1 MAGFLGEYE
10 VTLDAKGRFLLPAGL
25 KNQMEENVDK
35 RFVIKRGF
43 EECLNLF
50 TWQGWQKISMAI
62 SELSPFDDEVREFT
76 RIFLNGAT
84 ITELDTAGRLLIPPG
99 LKAYAEL
106 KKDIMVTANV
116 DALEIWDKE
125 KHTKLFEGLT
135 KNRLRDMANKF
146 LGNRSRI

>member
-25 KNQMEENVDK
+25 KNQMGENADK

-43 EECLNLF
+43 EECLNLY
-50 TWQGWQKISMAI
+50 TWEDWQKISLVI
-62 SELSPFDDEVREFT
+62 SELSSFDDEVREFT
-76 RIFLNGAT
+76 RLFLNGAT

-99 LKAYAEL
+99 LKPYAEL
-106 KKDIMVTANV
+106 KKDMMVSANV
-116 DALEIWDKE
+116 NTIEIWDKD
-125 KHTKLFEGLT
+125 KYGKLFEGLS

-146 LGNRSRI
+146 FRK